1 MNQKFIKSVCFMLLL
16 FLGQPRKSNLPSVPF
31 FLSIACLFFIKA
43 KLAFFSALRQA
54 KLKKKRQKKRRHK
67 KGNIQNFMLKE

>member
-31 FLSIACLFFIKA
+31 FLSIVCLFFLK
-43 KLAFFSALRQA
+43 A
-54 KLKKKRQKKRRHK
+54 KLKKKRQKKEGIK
-67 KGNIQNFMLKE
+67 KATFKILC